1 MVDCYIEIEIHVK
14 CIYKHI
20 EIFKLRNINLQAF
33 HSFTLSLHLT
43 VQTQTTEYII
53 ELILLTVSIFD
64 YHIDIVYFEILTDF
78 LLLLGETWSFQLI
91 Y

>member
-1 MVDCYIEIEIHVK
+1 MITIINCITLLLSLYTSVISKIEIHVK

-43 VQTQTTEYII
+43 VQTTKYIL
-53 ELILLTVSIFD
+53 ELILL
-64 YHIDIVYFEILTDF
+64 
-78 LLLLGETWSFQLI
+78 I
-91 Y
+91 YLSY